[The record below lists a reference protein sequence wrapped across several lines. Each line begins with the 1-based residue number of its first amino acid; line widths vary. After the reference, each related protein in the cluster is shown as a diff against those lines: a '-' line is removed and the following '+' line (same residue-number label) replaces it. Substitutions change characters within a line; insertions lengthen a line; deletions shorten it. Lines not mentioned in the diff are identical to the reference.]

1 MITLSRTIGR
11 GYQTDSQ
18 TLIRRQAMTI
28 MTVCDDTT
36 NRSGKQAALPTLVNS
51 IGQDDFG
58 PALARFL
65 NELCGAD
72 HFAAFRLGNDELRE
86 VAACCIEP
94 ERTARDR
101 VDSYVN
107 EGWWKR
113 DPAMAQAQR
122 CLPAG
127 RPSIIHVDFSEV
139 AYAAIRP
146 SVYRDV
152 RDRLLLCGHAM
163 NADFG
168 LSIVRADPHAPFADE
183 AVEKVA
189 GSAELLMAVLA
200 KHADIR
206 QTRPNVAQALT
217 ALDEIEDCITA
228 TSALP
233 RREGEVSARILYG
246 LSSVGIALDLSVSEE
261 TVKTYRKRAYQRLGI
276 GSERELLTWYL
287 ARWSRWRGHRF
298 ERAPSRAVH

>member
-1 MITLSRTIGR
+1 
-11 GYQTDSQ
+11 
-18 TLIRRQAMTI
+18 MTT
-28 MTVCDDTT
+28 MTVCEDTT
-36 NRSGKQAALPTLVNS
+36 GASAKQIAIATLVNS
-51 IGQDDFG
+51 IGEEGFA
-58 PALARFL
+58 PALVRFL
-65 NELCGAD
+65 NGLCGAD
-72 HFAAFRLGNDELRE
+72 HFAAFQLGNDELRE

-122 CLPAG
+122 CLPAA

-146 SVYRDV
+146 CVFRDV
-152 RDRLLLCGHAM
+152 RDRLLLCGHSM

-189 GSAELLMAVLA
+189 DSAELLMAVLA
-200 KHADIR
+200 KHSDIR

-217 ALDEIEDCITA
+217 ALEEIEACILA
-228 TSALP
+228 TSTLP
-233 RREGEVSARILYG
+233 RREAQVSSRILYG

-261 TVKTYRKRAYQRLGI
+261 TVKTYRKRAYQRLAI

-287 ARWSRWRGHRF
+287 ARWSLWRGHRF
-298 ERAPSRAVH
+298 ELAFSRSIH